1 MCYLL
6 GVTGLRDK
14 VVLVTGA
21 SGGIGEAI
29 AVEFAR
35 GGAVVVVSSRNEEC
49 GWWGGDG
56 VTEIGIMEYWND
68 EHDSNGG
75 SIQYAIA
82 IADYVMT
89 YQSFVSEV
97 ADGIVMGSRLW
108 RSAGRF

>member
-49 GWWGGDG
+49 GWRGRDG
-56 VTEIGIMEYWND
+56 LNEIGILERWSD
-68 EHDSNGG
+68 EQHSNRPLLK
-75 SIQYAIA
+75 YAIA